1 MPLYAVYA
9 LMFSDSGLGTSQ
21 ISLLFVIWSA
31 TAVVLEVPSGALADR
46 FTPRV
51 ALVVGGVI
59 RAAGYALW
67 IAVPDFSGFAVG
79 FVLWGAAGSLES
91 GSFQSLL
98 YSGLDRHGAGDR
110 YAQVLGRSEAVGRV
124 VEVVATLAA
133 APLIAIG
140 GTALVGWV
148 SVGMC
153 LAGSAVAAGFPQPAT
168 SRPAASRPAASRPAG
183 DNGAEAGEARESEEA
198 GYLELLRSGIREA
211 WTHPLV
217 RRLVV
222 VLAIIDGLT
231 AVDEYVPLMARAASV
246 PRAWIPVVLAGLPLA
261 AAAGNALA
269 GVARNAGPAVVGVP
283 LVVGTGVLMATALA
297 GSPALLP
304 VLGAWWLLVNLAT
317 VLADAQLQ
325 DAVTGP
331 ARATVT
337 SVAALGTELT
347 AISMFLAVAA
357 LS

>member
-31 TAVVLEVPSGALADR
+31 TAVVLEVPSGALGDR

-59 RAAGYALW
+59 RAAGYSLW
-67 IAVPDFSGFAVG
+67 IAAPDFSGFAVG
-79 FVLWGAAGSLES
+79 FVLWGVAGSLES

-110 YAQVLGRSEAVGRV
+110 YAQVLGRSQAVGRV

-133 APLIAIG
+133 APLIVIG

-148 SVGMC
+148 SVGAC
-153 LAGSAVAAGFPQPAT
+153 LAGSVVAAGFP
-168 SRPAASRPAASRPAG
+168 RPAASRPAASRPAG
-183 DNGAEAGEARESEEA
+183 DDGAEAGEARESEEA

-222 VLAIIDGLT
+222 VLAIIHGLT
-231 AVDEYVPLMARAASV
+231 AVDEYVPLLARAASV

-261 AAAGNALA
+261 AAVGNALA
-269 GVARNAGPAVVGVP
+269 GVVGKAGPAVVGVP
-283 LVVGTGVLMATALA
+283 LVLGTGVLVATALA

-304 VLGAWWLLVNLAT
+304 ALGAWWLLVNLAT

>member
-59 RAAGYALW
+59 RAAGYSLW

-133 APLIAIG
+133 APLIVIG

-148 SVGMC
+148 SVGIC
-153 LAGSAVAAGFPQPAT
+153 LAGSAVAAGFPQPA
-168 SRPAASRPAASRPAG
+168 ASRPFASRPAG
-183 DNGAEAGEARESEEA
+183 DDGAEAGEAGEARGSAEA
-198 GYLELLRSGIREA
+198 GYLELLRSGVREA
-211 WTHPLV
+211 WTHPVV

-246 PRAWIPVVLAGLPLA
+246 PRAWIPVVLAALPLA

-269 GVARNAGPAVVGVP
+269 GVAGKAGPAVVGVP
-283 LVVGTGVLMATALA
+283 LVVGTGVLAATALA